1 MRLQSTAADP
11 SAASN
16 PEPLSVGDAL
26 SGLVDKL
33 ASWLDAAILALPN
46 FVIAVLIVIVAA
58 MMARLARR
66 GVKKVLARLG
76 DHMESTKR
84 VQNLLGTLAYV
95 AVLSAGTFIALG
107 VLSLDGVV
115 TSLLAGAGILGLAL
129 GFAFQD
135 IASNFIAG
143 VLLAVRA
150 PFRVGDLV
158 KTNDYLGTVR
168 QIDLRATHL
177 ETFQGQA
184 VIIPNA
190 AVYQNPLVNYTE
202 TAARRVDIACG
213 VGYGDD
219 LDTAERVAKAAVE
232 NVERRDASQEV
243 ELFYTEFGDSSI
255 NFVLRFWIEGATQ
268 GQFLAAQS
276 DAIKRIK
283 AAFDQEGVTIPFPIR
298 TLDFDPNGGVALQEA
313 LPDGLRAASSNGDG

>member
-1 MRLQSTAADP
+1 MRLQSATADP
-11 SAASN
+11 SATSTS
-16 PEPLSVGDAL
+16 EPLSVSDAL
-26 SGLVDKL
+26 AGLVDKL
-33 ASWLDAAILALPN
+33 AGWLDAIILALPN
-46 FVIAVLIVIVAA
+46 FVLAVLIVIVSA
-58 MMARLARR
+58 MIARLARR
-66 GVKKVLARLG
+66 GVKKVLGRLG

-84 VQNLLGTLAYV
+84 VQSLLGTLAYV

-150 PFRVGDLV
+150 PFQVGDLI

-168 QIDLRATHL
+168 QIDLRATHI
-177 ETFQGQA
+177 ETFQGQT

-202 TAARRVDIACG
+202 TASRRVDIACG

-232 NVERRDASQEV
+232 DVARRDASQEV

-255 NFVLRFWIEGATQ
+255 NFMLRFWIEGATQ

-298 TLDFDPNGGVALQEA
+298 TLDFDPNGGLALREA
-313 LPDGLRAASSNGDG
+313 LPDGLRATSSNGDG